1 MNIDPRPVKKIS
13 HLKFAPLTP
22 SRWRDLEELFGERGA
37 CGGCWCMWW
46 RLKRSEW
53 EKKRGAG
60 NKRAL
65 KKMVKSGAKPGLL
78 AYVEGKPV
86 AWCALAPREDYPVLE
101 RSRPLQRVDERPVW
115 SVTCFFVAKPF
126 RRRGVTVE
134 LLRAAAGYA
143 RKRGARIL
151 EGYPV
156 APKKGARWA
165 DPFVYTGHVSAFRRA
180 GFREVARR
188 SPTRP
193 ILRRFL

>member
-1 MNIDPRPVKKIS
+1 M
-13 HLKFAPLTP
+13 
-22 SRWRDLEELFGERGA
+22 
-37 CGGCWCMWW
+37 
-46 RLKRSEW
+46 
-53 EKKRGAG
+53 
-60 NKRAL
+60 
-65 KKMVKSGAKPGLL
+65 
-78 AYVEGKPV
+78 
-86 AWCALAPREDYPVLE
+86 
-101 RSRPLQRVDERPVW
+101 
-115 SVTCFFVAKPF
+115 
-126 RRRGVTVE
+126 TVE

-193 ILRRFL
+193 ILRRFLGRWQEDPLHPQR